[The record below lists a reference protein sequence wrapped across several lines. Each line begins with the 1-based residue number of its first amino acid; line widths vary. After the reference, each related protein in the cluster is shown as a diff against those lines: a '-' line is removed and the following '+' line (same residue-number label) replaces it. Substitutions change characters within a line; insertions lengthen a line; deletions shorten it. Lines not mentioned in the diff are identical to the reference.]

1 MDIFESI
8 SVAITSLKVNK
19 LRSALT
25 ILGVIIGVAA
35 IIAMIAIGEGAKSQV
50 TESIKSLGT
59 NLLIIYPGQFRRGP
73 GMGILSH
80 KELKLEDALAI
91 KEKVSSVLEVTPE
104 LRKVA
109 RVEFENMSTETSII
123 GALPSFLKVRNY
135 QLERGRNFFEEEIR
149 GKKKVCILGA
159 EVIKNLF
166 GEYDPIGKVIKI
178 ARHNFTVIGTLK
190 EKGTQM
196 MGNPDDVIF
205 IPLTCAQR
213 RIFGR
218 DILSTI
224 YVQTKDESVI
234 DIAQEE
240 ITYLLRQRHNLKE
253 KDEDDFT
260 IRSQKE
266 MLQTMQSVLG
276 TFTMLLASIA
286 VVSLVVGGI
295 GIMNI
300 MLVSVVER
308 TREIGIRKAL
318 GATPYDIMRQFLIE
332 AVILSLTGGIIGIIL
347 GIVAT
352 KMIASIAGWITVIR
366 IQSILLAFLFSVSVG
381 IFFGFYPAKK
391 ASDLKP
397 IEALRYE

>member
-8 SVAITSLKVNK
+8 LIALTSLKANK
-19 LRSALT
+19 LRSGLT

-35 IIAMIAIGEGAKSQV
+35 VITMIAVGEGAKSQV
-50 TESIKSLGT
+50 TESIKNLGT
-59 NLLIIYPGQFRRGP
+59 NLLMVYPGQFRRGP
-73 GMGILSH
+73 GREGPR
-80 KELKLEDALAI
+80 KDLKIEDAETI
-91 KEKVSSVLEVTPE
+91 KEKVSSISDVTPE
-104 LRKVA
+104 IRRSAK
-109 RVEFENMSTETSII
+109 VEFENMNTTTSIT
-123 GALPSFLKVRNY
+123 GTTPSFLKVRNY
-135 QLERGRNFFEEEIR
+135 QLTKGRNFSEEDLK

-159 EVIKNLF
+159 EVVKNLF
-166 GEYDPIGKVIKI
+166 GEYDPIGKIVKI
-178 ARHNFTVIGTLK
+178 ARHNFEVIGTLK

-205 IPLTCAQR
+205 IPLTTAQR
-213 RIFGR
+213 RIFGK

-224 YVQTKDESVI
+224 YVQVKDEKLI

-240 ITYLLRQRHNLKE
+240 ITYIMRERHNLKE
-253 KDEDDFT
+253 DDEDDFT
-260 IRSQKE
+260 VGSQKD

-318 GATPYDIMRQFLIE
+318 GATPYNIMSQFIIE
-332 AVILSLTGGIIGIIL
+332 AIILSLIGGIIGIIL
-347 GIVAT
+347 GIIAT
-352 KMIASIAGWITVIR
+352 KIIAKVAGWITVITF
-366 IQSILLAFLFSVSVG
+366 QSILLAFFFSVSVG

-391 ASDLKP
+391 ASSLNP
-397 IEALRYE
+397 IDALRYE